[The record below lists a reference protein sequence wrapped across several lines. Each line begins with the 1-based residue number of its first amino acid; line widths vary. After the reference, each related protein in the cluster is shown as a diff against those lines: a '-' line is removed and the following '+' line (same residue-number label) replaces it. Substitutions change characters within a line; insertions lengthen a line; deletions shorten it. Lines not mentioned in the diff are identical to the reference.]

1 MGVAKNETNIW
12 DDPKYANDEELKKYM
27 KQLDMYFLDMNR
39 FLENEKII
47 VAIISLFVV
56 EVSYAQDIEVKK
68 FEVLEKE
75 QTAVKIYEK
84 ATGKKIY

>member
-1 MGVAKNETNIW
+1 
-12 DDPKYANDEELKKYM
+12 
-27 KQLDMYFLDMNR
+27 MYFLDVNR

-75 QTAVKIYEK
+75 QTALKIYEK
-84 ATGKKIY
+84 ATGEKIY